1 MRFMHLADLHLGKN
15 VNGYSLIKDQEYALD
30 QIIKLLKKEDID
42 TLLIAGDIYQSSVPS
57 IEATKLFSKF
67 LSQLKDLKIRVL
79 IISGNHDSSDRLAYA
94 NSFLKDSEIYIS
106 DTYGGQIECVRLEDE
121 YGQINFYLF
130 PYLKPSDV
138 RPYFEEKISSYEEA
152 IRAVIDSIE
161 INEEERNVIL
171 SHQFILNAELSD
183 SEEIYAGLLEA
194 VSEKLYDKFDYV
206 ALGHIHKKQ
215 DFLGGKARY
224 PGALLKFSAT
234 EANYDK
240 SITIVDLKE
249 KNNLRVEDFK
259 IDYLRDM
266 RIVKGL
272 YKDII
277 EASKNDESRNDYIHI
292 ELLDEDEIY
301 DGFNQLRNI
310 YPNIMTY
317 KYKDRQVN
325 VEDLEDFVENTDN
338 KTPLD
343 LFTEFYQTI
352 LGKEIT
358 EDKLEIVK
366 NEIEEIWG
374 NDESN

>member
-15 VNGYSLIKDQEYALD
+15 VNGFSLIKDQEYALD
-30 QIIKLLKKEDID
+30 QIIKLLKKEKID

-67 LSQLKDLKIRVL
+67 LSQLKDLKMKVL

-106 DTYGGQIECVRLEDE
+106 DTYSGEIECVRLEDE
-121 YGQINFYLF
+121 YGPINFYLF

-152 IRAVIDSIE
+152 IRTVIDSIE
-161 INEEERNVIL
+161 INEEERNIIL

-215 DFLGGKARY
+215 NFLGGKARY

-240 SITIVDLKE
+240 TITIVDLKE
-249 KNNLRVEDFK
+249 KNNLRVEEFK
-259 IDYLRDM
+259 IDYMRDM
-266 RIVKGL
+266 RIIKGF

-277 EASKNDESRNDYIHI
+277 EASKNDKAREDYIHI

-325 VEDLEDFVENTDN
+325 VEDLEDFAEKTDN

-343 LFTEFYQTI
+343 LFAEFYQTI
-352 LGKEIT
+352 LGKDIT
-358 EDKLEIVK
+358 DDKLEIVK

>member
-15 VNGYSLIKDQEYALD
+15 VNGYSLIKDQEYALN
-30 QIIKLLKKEDID
+30 QIIKLIKKEGID

-67 LSQLKDLKIRVL
+67 LSQLKDLKMRVL

-106 DTYGGQIECVRLEDE
+106 DTYNGKIECVIFEDE
-121 YGQINFYLF
+121 YGPINFHLF

-138 RPYFEEKISSYEEA
+138 RPYFDGKISSYEEA

-240 SITIVDLKE
+240 TITIVNLKE
-249 KNNLRVEDFK
+249 KNNLRVEEFK

-266 RIVKGL
+266 RIIKG
-272 YKDII
+272 YFDDIK
-277 EASKNDESRNDYIHI
+277 EASKTDQAKDDYIHI

-301 DGFNQLRNI
+301 DGFSQLRNI

-325 VEDLEDFVENTDN
+325 VEDLEDFVEKTDN

-343 LFTEFYQTI
+343 LFKEFYQTI

>member
-15 VNGYSLIKDQEYALD
+15 ANGFSLIKDQEYALE
-30 QIIKLLKKEDID
+30 QIIKLLKKEKID

-67 LSQLKDLKIRVL
+67 LSQLKDLKMKVL

-94 NSFLKDSEIYIS
+94 NSFLKDSKIYIS
-106 DTYGGQIECVRLEDE
+106 DTYNGKIECVRLEDE
-121 YGQINFYLF
+121 YGPINFYLF

-161 INEEERNVIL
+161 INEEERNIIL

-215 DFLGGKARY
+215 NFLGGKARY

-240 SITIVDLKE
+240 TITIVDLKE
-249 KNNLRVEDFK
+249 KNNLRVEEFK
-259 IDYLRDM
+259 IDYMRDM
-266 RIVKGL
+266 RIIKGF

-277 EASKNDESRNDYIHI
+277 EASKNDKAREDYIHI

-325 VEDLEDFVENTDN
+325 VEDLEDFAEKTDN

-343 LFTEFYQTI
+343 LFAEFYQTI
-352 LGKEIT
+352 LGKDIT
-358 EDKLEIVK
+358 DDKLEIVK

>member
-15 VNGYSLIKDQEYALD
+15 VNGFSLIKDQEYALD
-30 QIIKLLKKEDID
+30 QIIKLLKKEKID

-67 LSQLKDLKIRVL
+67 LSQLKDLKMKVL

-94 NSFLKDSEIYIS
+94 NSFLKDSKIYIS
-106 DTYGGQIECVRLEDE
+106 DTYNGKIECVRFEDE
-121 YGQINFYLF
+121 YGPINFYLF

-161 INEEERNVIL
+161 INEEERNIIL

-215 DFLGGKARY
+215 NFLGGKARY

-240 SITIVDLKE
+240 TITIVDLKE
-249 KNNLRVEDFK
+249 KNNLRVEEFK
-259 IDYLRDM
+259 IDYMRDM
-266 RIVKGL
+266 RIIKGF

-277 EASKNDESRNDYIHI
+277 EASKNDKAREDYIHI

-325 VEDLEDFVENTDN
+325 VEDLEDFAEKTDN

-343 LFTEFYQTI
+343 LFAEFYQTI
-352 LGKEIT
+352 LGKDIT
-358 EDKLEIVK
+358 DDKLEIVK

>member
-30 QIIKLLKKEDID
+30 QIIKLLKKEKID

-67 LSQLKDLKIRVL
+67 LSQLKDLKMKVL

-106 DTYGGQIECVRLEDE
+106 DTYSGEIECVRLEDE
-121 YGQINFYLF
+121 YGPINFYLF

-138 RPYFEEKISSYEEA
+138 RPYFEEKLSSYEEA

-161 INEEERNVIL
+161 INEEERNIIL

-215 DFLGGKARY
+215 NFLGGKARY

-240 SITIVDLKE
+240 TITIVNLKE
-249 KNNLRVEDFK
+249 KNNLIVEEFK
-259 IDYLRDM
+259 IDYMRDM
-266 RIVKGL
+266 RIIKGF

-277 EASKNDESRNDYIHI
+277 EASKNDKAREDYIHI

-301 DGFNQLRNI
+301 DGFSNLRKI

-317 KYKDRQVN
+317 KYKDKQVN
-325 VEDLEDFVENTDN
+325 VEDLEDFVEKTDN

-352 LGKEIT
+352 LGKEIK

-366 NEIEEIWG
+366 NEIEDIWG

>member
-15 VNGYSLIKDQEYALD
+15 VNGFSLIKDQEYALD
-30 QIIKLLKKEDID
+30 QIIKLLKKEKID

-67 LSQLKDLKIRVL
+67 LSQLKDLKMKVL

-94 NSFLKDSEIYIS
+94 NSFLKDSKIYIS
-106 DTYGGQIECVRLEDE
+106 DTYNGKIECVRFEDE
-121 YGQINFYLF
+121 YGPINFYLF

-161 INEEERNVIL
+161 INEEERNIIL

-215 DFLGGKARY
+215 NFLGGKARY

-240 SITIVDLKE
+240 TITIVDLKE
-249 KNNLRVEDFK
+249 KNNLRVEEFK
-259 IDYLRDM
+259 IDCMRDM
-266 RIVKGL
+266 RIIKGF

-277 EASKNDESRNDYIHI
+277 EASKNDKAREDYIHI

-325 VEDLEDFVENTDN
+325 VEDLEDFAEKTDN

-343 LFTEFYQTI
+343 LFAEFYQTI
-352 LGKEIT
+352 LGKDIT
-358 EDKLEIVK
+358 DDKLEIVK

>member
-15 VNGYSLIKDQEYALD
+15 VNGYSLIKDQEYALN
-30 QIIKLLKKEDID
+30 QIIKLIKKEKIE
-42 TLLIAGDIYQSSVPS
+42 TLLIAGDIYQSSIPS

-67 LSQLKDLKIRVL
+67 LSQLKDLKMRVL

-106 DTYGGQIECVRLEDE
+106 DTYNGKIECVRFEDE
-121 YGQINFYLF
+121 YGPINFYLF

-161 INEEERNVIL
+161 INEDERNVIL

-240 SITIVDLKE
+240 TITIVNLKE
-249 KNNLRVEDFK
+249 KNNLRVEEFK

-266 RIVKGL
+266 RIIKG
-272 YKDII
+272 YFDDIK
-277 EASKNDESRNDYIHI
+277 EASKTDQAKDDYIHI

-301 DGFNQLRNI
+301 DGFSQLRNI

-325 VEDLEDFVENTDN
+325 VEDLEDFVEKTDN

-366 NEIEEIWG
+366 SEIEEIWG

>member
-30 QIIKLLKKEDID
+30 QIIKLLKKEKID

-67 LSQLKDLKIRVL
+67 LSQLKDLKMKVL
-79 IISGNHDSSDRLAYA
+79 VISGNHDSSDRLAYA

-106 DTYGGQIECVRLEDE
+106 DTYNGEIECVRFEDE
-121 YGQINFYLF
+121 YGPVNFYLF

-152 IRAVIDSIE
+152 IRTVIDSIE
-161 INEEERNVIL
+161 INEKERNIIL

-215 DFLGGKARY
+215 NFLGGKARY

-240 SITIVDLKE
+240 TITIVDIKE
-249 KNNLRVEDFK
+249 KNNLRVEEFK
-259 IDYLRDM
+259 IDYMRDM
-266 RIVKGL
+266 RVIKGF

-277 EASKNDESRNDYIHI
+277 EASKNDKAREDYIHI

-325 VEDLEDFVENTDN
+325 VEDLEDFAEKTDN

-352 LGKEIT
+352 LGKDIT
-358 EDKLEIVK
+358 DDKLEIIK
-366 NEIEEIWG
+366 SEIEDIWG

>member
-30 QIIKLLKKEDID
+30 QIIKLLNKEEID

-67 LSQLKDLKIRVL
+67 LSQLKDLKMRVL

-106 DTYGGQIECVRLEDE
+106 DTYSGEIECVRLEDE
-121 YGQINFYLF
+121 YGPINFYLF
-130 PYLKPSDV
+130 PYLKPSDD

-152 IRAVIDSIE
+152 IKAVIDSIE
-161 INEEERNVIL
+161 INEEERNIIL

-215 DFLGGKARY
+215 NFLGGKARY

-240 SITIVDLKE
+240 TITIVDLKE
-249 KNNLRVEDFK
+249 KNNLKVEEFK
-259 IDYLRDM
+259 IDYMRDM
-266 RIVKGL
+266 RIIKGF

-277 EASKNDESRNDYIHI
+277 EDSKNDKAREDYIHI

-325 VEDLEDFVENTDN
+325 VEDLEDFAEKTDN

-343 LFTEFYQTI
+343 LFAEFYQTI
-352 LGKEIT
+352 LGKDIT
-358 EDKLEIVK
+358 DDKLEIIK
-366 NEIEEIWG
+366 DEIEEIWG

>member
-30 QIIKLLKKEDID
+30 QIIKLLKKEKID

-67 LSQLKDLKIRVL
+67 LSQLKDLKMKVL

-106 DTYGGQIECVRLEDE
+106 DTYNGEIECVRLEDE
-121 YGQINFYLF
+121 YGTINFYLF

-161 INEEERNVIL
+161 INEEERNIIL

-215 DFLGGKARY
+215 NFLGGKARY

-240 SITIVDLKE
+240 TITIVNLKE
-249 KNNLRVEDFK
+249 KNNLIVEEFK
-259 IDYLRDM
+259 IDYMRDM
-266 RIVKGL
+266 RIIKGF

-277 EASKNDESRNDYIHI
+277 EASKNDKAREDYIHI

-325 VEDLEDFVENTDN
+325 VEDLEDFAEKTDN

-352 LGKEIT
+352 LGKNIT
-358 EDKLEIVK
+358 DDKLEIIK
-366 NEIEEIWG
+366 SEIEDIWG

>member
-30 QIIKLLKKEDID
+30 QIIKLLKKEKID

-67 LSQLKDLKIRVL
+67 LSQLKDLKMKVL

-106 DTYGGQIECVRLEDE
+106 DTYSGEIECVRLEDE
-121 YGQINFYLF
+121 YGPINFYLF

-152 IRAVIDSIE
+152 IRTVIDSIE
-161 INEEERNVIL
+161 INEKERNIIL

-215 DFLGGKARY
+215 NFLGGKARY

-240 SITIVDLKE
+240 TITIVDIKE
-249 KNNLRVEDFK
+249 KNNLRVEEFK
-259 IDYLRDM
+259 IDYMRDM
-266 RIVKGL
+266 RVIKGF

-277 EASKNDESRNDYIHI
+277 EASKNDKAREDYIHI

-325 VEDLEDFVENTDN
+325 VEDLEDFAEKTDN

-352 LGKEIT
+352 LGKDIT
-358 EDKLEIVK
+358 DDKLEIIK
-366 NEIEEIWG
+366 SEIEDIWG

>member
-15 VNGYSLIKDQEYALD
+15 VNGFSLIKDQEYALD
-30 QIIKLLKKEDID
+30 QIIKLLKKEKID

-67 LSQLKDLKIRVL
+67 LSQLKDLKMKVL

-94 NSFLKDSEIYIS
+94 NSFLKDSKIYIS
-106 DTYGGQIECVRLEDE
+106 DTYNGKIECVRFEDE
-121 YGQINFYLF
+121 YGPINFYLF

-152 IRAVIDSIE
+152 IRTVIDSIE
-161 INEEERNVIL
+161 INEEERNIIL

-215 DFLGGKARY
+215 NFLGGKARY

-240 SITIVDLKE
+240 TITIVDLKE
-249 KNNLRVEDFK
+249 KNNLRVEEFK
-259 IDYLRDM
+259 IDYMRDM
-266 RIVKGL
+266 RIIKGF

-277 EASKNDESRNDYIHI
+277 EASKNDKAREDYIHI

-325 VEDLEDFVENTDN
+325 VEDLEDFAEKTDN

-343 LFTEFYQTI
+343 LFAEFYQTI
-352 LGKEIT
+352 LGKDIT
-358 EDKLEIVK
+358 DDKLEIVK

>member
-15 VNGYSLIKDQEYALD
+15 VNGFSLIKDQEYALD
-30 QIIKLLKKEDID
+30 QIIKLLKKEKID

-67 LSQLKDLKIRVL
+67 LSQLKDLKMKVL

-94 NSFLKDSEIYIS
+94 NSFLKDSKIYIS
-106 DTYGGQIECVRLEDE
+106 DTYNGKIECVRFEDE
-121 YGQINFYLF
+121 YGPINFYLF

-161 INEEERNVIL
+161 INEEERNIIL

-215 DFLGGKARY
+215 NFLGGKARY

-240 SITIVDLKE
+240 TITIVDLKE
-249 KNNLRVEDFK
+249 KNNLRVEEFK
-259 IDYLRDM
+259 IDYMRDM
-266 RIVKGL
+266 RIIKGF

-277 EASKNDESRNDYIHI
+277 EASKNDKAREDYIHI

-310 YPNIMTY
+310 Y
-317 KYKDRQVN
+317 QVN
-325 VEDLEDFVENTDN
+325 VEDLEDFAEKTDN

-343 LFTEFYQTI
+343 LFAEFYQTI
-352 LGKEIT
+352 LGKDIT
-358 EDKLEIVK
+358 DDKLEIVK

>member
-15 VNGYSLIKDQEYALD
+15 VNGYSLIKDQEYALE
-30 QIIKLLKKEDID
+30 QIIKLLKKEKID

-67 LSQLKDLKIRVL
+67 LSQLKDLKMKVL
-79 IISGNHDSSDRLAYA
+79 VISGNHDSSDRLAYA

-106 DTYGGQIECVRLEDE
+106 DTYSGEIECVRLEDE
-121 YGQINFYLF
+121 YGPINFYLF

-161 INEEERNVIL
+161 INEEERNIIL

-215 DFLGGKARY
+215 NFLGGKARY

-240 SITIVDLKE
+240 TITIVNLKE
-249 KNNLRVEDFK
+249 KNNLIVEEFK
-259 IDYLRDM
+259 IDYMRDM
-266 RIVKGL
+266 RIIKGF

-277 EASKNDESRNDYIHI
+277 EASKNDKAREDYIHI

-325 VEDLEDFVENTDN
+325 VEDLEDFAEKTDN

-352 LGKEIT
+352 LGKNIT
-358 EDKLEIVK
+358 DDKLEIIK
-366 NEIEEIWG
+366 SEIEDIWG

>member
-15 VNGYSLIKDQEYALD
+15 VNGYSLIKDQEYALN
-30 QIIKLLKKEDID
+30 QIIKLIKKEKIE
-42 TLLIAGDIYQSSVPS
+42 TLLIAGDIYQSSIPS

-67 LSQLKDLKIRVL
+67 LSQLKDLKMRVL

-106 DTYGGQIECVRLEDE
+106 DTYNGKIECVRFEDE
-121 YGQINFYLF
+121 YGPINFYLF

-161 INEEERNVIL
+161 INEDERNVIL

-215 DFLGGKARY
+215 NFLGGKARY

-240 SITIVDLKE
+240 TITIVNLKE
-249 KNNLRVEDFK
+249 KNNLRVEEFK
-259 IDYLRDM
+259 IDYMRDM
-266 RIVKGL
+266 RVIKGF

-277 EASKNDESRNDYIHI
+277 EASKNDKAREDYIYI

-325 VEDLEDFVENTDN
+325 VEDLEDFAEKTDN

-352 LGKEIT
+352 LGKDIT
-358 EDKLEIVK
+358 DDNLEIIK
-366 NEIEEIWG
+366 SEIEDIWG

>member
-30 QIIKLLKKEDID
+30 QIIKLLKKEKID

-67 LSQLKDLKIRVL
+67 LSQLKDLKMKVL

-106 DTYGGQIECVRLEDE
+106 DTYSGEIECVRLEDE
-121 YGQINFYLF
+121 YGPINFYLF

-161 INEEERNVIL
+161 INEEERNIIL

-215 DFLGGKARY
+215 NFLGGKARY

-240 SITIVDLKE
+240 TITIVNLKE
-249 KNNLRVEDFK
+249 KNNLIVEEFK
-259 IDYLRDM
+259 IDYMRDM
-266 RIVKGL
+266 RIIKGF

-277 EASKNDESRNDYIHI
+277 EASKNDKAREDYIHI

-301 DGFNQLRNI
+301 DGFSNLRKI

-317 KYKDRQVN
+317 KYKDKQVN
-325 VEDLEDFVENTDN
+325 VEDLEDFVEKTDN

-352 LGKEIT
+352 LGKEIK

>member
-15 VNGYSLIKDQEYALD
+15 VNGYSLIKDQEYALN
-30 QIIKLLKKEDID
+30 QIIKLIKKEKIE
-42 TLLIAGDIYQSSVPS
+42 TLLIAGDIYQSSIPS

-67 LSQLKDLKIRVL
+67 LSQLKDLKMRVL

-106 DTYGGQIECVRLEDE
+106 DTYNGKIECVRFEDE
-121 YGQINFYLF
+121 YGPINFYLF

-138 RPYFEEKISSYEEA
+138 RPYFEEKISNYEEA

-161 INEEERNVIL
+161 INEDERNVIL

-234 EANYDK
+234 EVNYDK
-240 SITIVDLKE
+240 TITIVNLKE
-249 KNNLRVEDFK
+249 KNNLRVEEFK

-266 RIVKGL
+266 RIIKG
-272 YKDII
+272 YFDDIK
-277 EASKNDESRNDYIHI
+277 EASKTDQAKDDYIHI

-301 DGFNQLRNI
+301 DGFSQLRNI

-317 KYKDRQVN
+317 KYKDKQVN
-325 VEDLEDFVENTDN
+325 VEDLEDFVEKTDN

-352 LGKEIT
+352 LGKDIT

>member
-106 DTYGGQIECVRLEDE
+106 DTYDGQIECVRLEDE
-121 YGQINFYLF
+121 YGPINFYLF

-138 RPYFEEKISSYEEA
+138 RPYFEEKISSYEES

-215 DFLGGKARY
+215 DFLAGKARY

-240 SITIVDLKE
+240 TITIVDLKE
-249 KNNLRVEDFK
+249 KNNLRVEEFK

-266 RIVKGL
+266 RIIKGL

-277 EASKNDESRNDYIHI
+277 EASKTDQAKDDYIHI

-325 VEDLEDFVENTDN
+325 VEDLEDFVEKADN

-343 LFTEFYQTI
+343 LFTEFYKTI
-352 LGKEIT
+352 LGKDIT